1 MENSINM
8 ELLKK
13 ENVEHEK
20 IFKQFHKYI
29 FWQMSKEAIKMA
41 VTILLDHGWYPT
53 DLDFEDQKK
62 FNVKVFVFFLVEVIL
77 RGNKDKKI
85 SNTFFFSI

>member
-1 MENSINM
+1 M

-41 VTILLDHGWYPT
+41 VTILLDHGRYPT
-53 DLDFEDQKK
+53 DPDFKEKS
-62 FNVKVFVFFLVEVIL
+62 NELVRIDML
-77 RGNKDKKI
+77 G
-85 SNTFFFSI
+85 SYLQ

>member
-20 IFKQFHKYI
+20 CFKEFHKCI
-29 FWQMSKEAIKMA
+29 FRQMSKEAIKMA
-41 VTILLDHGWYPT
+41 VTILLDHGRYPT
-53 DLDFEDQKK
+53 DLDFEEKS
-62 FNVKVFVFFLVEVIL
+62 NELVRI
-77 RGNKDKKI
+77 RGVGEL
-85 SNTFFFSI
+85 F

>member
-20 IFKQFHKYI
+20 KFKEFHKCI

-41 VTILLDHGWYPT
+41 VTILLDHGRYPT
-53 DLDFEDQKK
+53 DLDFEEKS
-62 FNVKVFVFFLVEVIL
+62 NELVRI
-77 RGNKDKKI
+77 I
-85 SNTFFFSI
+85 